1 MPITHLIL
9 EDLLLLG
16 LKRLADTQPA
26 ATDGATDIADATLL
40 GELAGDVLVRPTLLL
55 EVDDAGIIGIVVGLD
70 GLGTSS
76 LATGD
81 ADVALIC
88 EAGATMRVLVLL
100 KVVICQ

>member
-1 MPITHLIL
+1 VPIAHLIL

-16 LKRLADTQPA
+16 LESLANAQPA
-26 ATDGATDIADATLL
+26 AADGTSDIADTAFL

-55 EVDDAGIIGIVVGLD
+55 EVYDAGIVGIVVGLD